1 MSGAAMPTRIEVPVL
16 IVGAGPVGLV
26 LAADLGWRGVRCLQ
40 IDQSDGTMLFPASE
54 AIFVRTM
61 EHLRRLGVAEAV
73 RAAPFPADYPRN
85 IVFAT
90 RVAGRLITRFE
101 RDSNGS
107 AFAKA
112 GRFSPEAAMW
122 CPKMW
127 FDPILE
133 QYARRQPSVEVRRGW
148 RLESF
153 RQDPDG
159 IIASVVPSDDAPP
172 IEVHAKYL
180 LACDGGR
187 STVRRQLG
195 IEFDGRFAEGH
206 NYSIYFRSQELL
218 ERQPHGRASQFL
230 TLCSRHR
237 SSLSTV
243 NGRDLWRLSLY
254 VSDEESKAL
263 DPMACIRD
271 AVGAPIEAEV
281 LRAQTWYGHRV
292 VAQRYRDGRVFLV
305 GDAAHMLWPKGGF
318 GANTGIGDATD
329 LAWMIEA
336 VLAGWGG
343 ERLLDAYDAERRPIG
358 TRNVTEASSNRAA
371 DGNLPSEELLDAEG
385 PAGEACRAALAETI
399 QRTRWKE
406 WNTLGIQLGY
416 RYSAS
421 PVIAYDGS
429 TPPPDDPSDYV
440 PSSCPGCRAPH
451 AWLSPRRST
460 LDLFGR
466 GYVLLDFGAGPA
478 AAALAAAAQRIG
490 MPLNICVI
498 DDPAVAALYERRL
511 VLVRPDGHVAWRGD
525 TLPQRPGELV
535 DLVRGATVSAAA
547 AAPHSSEVA
556 A

>member
-1 MSGAAMPTRIEVPVL
+1 MSESGAVPRIEVPVL

-26 LAADLGWRGVRCLQ
+26 LAADLGWRGVRCLLV
-40 IDQSDGTMLFPASE
+40 DQSEGTMHFPASE

-61 EHLRRLGVAEAV
+61 EHLRRLGVADAV

-101 RDSNGS
+101 RDSNG
-107 AFAKA
+107 AAYAKA
-112 GRFSPEAAMW
+112 GRVSPEAAIW

-127 FDPILE
+127 FDPTLE
-133 QYARRQPSVEVRRGW
+133 DSVRRQPSIDFRRRWRLDRFEQDRDGVVATVTPLDGGTPVEVR
-148 RLESF
+148 S
-153 RQDPDG
+153 Q
-159 IIASVVPSDDAPP
+159 
-172 IEVHAKYL
+172 YL

-195 IEFDGRFAEGH
+195 IEFNGRFAEGH
-206 NYSIYFRSQELL
+206 NYSVFFRSPDLL

-230 TLCSRHR
+230 LLCSRHR
-237 SSLSTV
+237 SSISTV

-254 VSDEESKAL
+254 VSDEESKTL
-263 DPMACIRD
+263 DPMECIRD
-271 AVGAPIEAEV
+271 AVGADIEAEV
-281 LRAQTWYGHRV
+281 LLAQTWYGHRV
-292 VAQRYRDGRVFLV
+292 VAQRYREGRVFLV

-329 LAWMIEA
+329 LAWMIDA
-336 VLAGWGG
+336 MLAGWGG

-358 TRNVTEASSNRAA
+358 VRNVAEASSNRAA
-371 DGNLPSEELLDAEG
+371 DGELPSEALLDADG
-385 PAGEACRAALAETI
+385 TAGDACRAAAAETI

-416 RYSAS
+416 RYAES

-429 TPPPDDPSDYV
+429 TPPPDDPSEYV

-451 AWLSPRRST
+451 AWLTDGRST

-466 GYVLLDFGAGPA
+466 GHVLLSFDPAIDASPLEA
-478 AAALAAAAQRIG
+478 AARRVG
-490 MPLNICVI
+490 MPLSTRVVA
-498 DDPAVAALYERRL
+498 DPAIARLYERRL

-525 TLPQRPGELV
+525 AVPPRPDELV
-535 DLVRGATVSAAA
+535 DVVRGAIGHTTVDARRPNEEMA
-547 AAPHSSEVA
+547 
-556 A
+556 